1 MRGQRGETRRQELVQ
16 RLRADGQAVLG
27 SELADEFGVSRQVL
41 VQDVAILR
49 ATGLDIIATPRG
61 YLLRDTVPAAHADIL
76 HVRHGR
82 DSIVDEMTIL
92 VDLGI
97 RILDVRVDHPIY
109 GPLRGDLCISSRQDV
124 REYMERMDS
133 TGAAPLLELTDGR
146 HSHAV
151 DAPRPDLLDR
161 AREELRQRGYLVGR

>member
-61 YLLRDTVPAAHADIL
+61 YLLRDTGSAAHADVL

-82 DSIVDEMTIL
+82 DAIVDEMTIL

-109 GPLRGDLCISSRQDV
+109 GPLRGELCITSRHDI
-124 REYMERMDS
+124 REYMERMS
-133 TGAAPLLELTDGR
+133 ATGAGPLLELTDGR